1 MQDVFR
7 NIEEYN
13 PGKKRKVSIIFD
25 DMIADMISNKK
36 LSPIVKELFIGDGQI
51 NTFLSFIIQ
60 SYFKVPKEVKLTSTH
75 FFIMK
80 IPNKTELQQ
89 TAINNSSVIEF
100 IDSMKIY
107 EKYTA
112 RKNSFLVNDTIR

>member
-1 MQDVFR
+1 
-7 NIEEYN
+7 
-13 PGKKRKVSIIFD
+13 
-25 DMIADMISNKK
+25 
-36 LSPIVKELFIGDGQI
+36 
-51 NTFLSFIIQ
+51 
-60 SYFKVPKEVKLTSTH
+60 
-75 FFIMK
+75 MK

-112 RKNSFLVNDTIR
+112 RKNSFLVNDTTR